1 MSSRPATL
9 TDCPGCGAPYRGR
22 TLRVPPLP
30 VVSNYLFAS
39 PIEARRVPR
48 RPILLKQCQRCALV
62 HNTAFDP
69 DAVPYDI
76 RYENSQD
83 ISDVFR
89 SHYERI
95 AAVIAAALPRK
106 GGRLLEVG
114 CGKGSFLKFLALR
127 CDATGDG
134 YDTSYE
140 GPKRWRSRVTFHRS
154 YVHAGNIRT
163 PYDAI
168 ICRHVVE
175 HVSPIG
181 EFLGS
186 LAEIARASG
195 DPDIFIE
202 TPRLEWILKEGNP
215 WDVFYEH
222 CNYFT
227 ESALVTNCRLAGLK
241 LVKLHR
247 VFGGQYQLLHL
258 RIASKPAPRHRKSGA
273 IPREMAKLSLI
284 EKSVLGRLRG
294 QIAKHAG
301 TGKWALW
308 GAGAKGVSL
317 ANRLDRNRLH
327 CVFDINPAKQKSF
340 VAGSAV
346 PVLAPSADRLR
357 EVALVIICNPA
368 YQSEISKILKSFS
381 FKGRVLVA
389 GKKPA

>member
-1 MSSRPATL
+1 M
-9 TDCPGCGAPYRGR
+9 
-22 TLRVPPLP
+22 PPLP

-39 PIEARRVPR
+39 PVEARRVPCK
-48 RPILLKQCQRCALV
+48 PILLKQCRRCALV
-62 HNTAFDP
+62 HNTAFEP
-69 DAVPYDI
+69 AAVPYDG

-83 ISDVFR
+83 TSQVFR
-89 SHYERI
+89 THYDAV
-95 AAVIAAALPRK
+95 AAIIKAALPRK

-114 CGKGSFLKFLALR
+114 CGKGAFLKLLAVG

-140 GPKRWRSRVTFHRS
+140 GPKRWRSRITFHRS
-154 YVHAGNIRT
+154 YVHAGKIKTR
-163 PYDAI
+163 YHAI

-181 EFLGS
+181 EFLAS
-186 LAEIARASG
+186 LAEIARACG

-258 RIASKPAPRHRKSGA
+258 RLASGPAPSRRKPVR

-317 ANRLDRNRLH
+317 ANRLTGSRLH

-346 PVLAPSADRLR
+346 PVLAPSAHRLR
-357 EVALVIICNPA
+357 EVGLIVVCNPA
-368 YQSEISKILKSFS
+368 YKNEVNAILRRFS
-381 FKGRVLVA
+381 FEGRVLVA
-389 GKKPA
+389 GRKLHETAN